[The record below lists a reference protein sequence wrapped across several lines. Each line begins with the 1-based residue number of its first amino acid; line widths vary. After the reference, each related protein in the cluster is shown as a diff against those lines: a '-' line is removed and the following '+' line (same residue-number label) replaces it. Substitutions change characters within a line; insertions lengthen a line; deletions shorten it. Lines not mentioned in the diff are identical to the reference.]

1 MAKKEAPLVNNTS
14 LPTNEDVA
22 NNEIKNKL
30 ENETLP
36 EIETGTEKNILP
48 NVKKIVEEVNVTNT
62 IENNKENK
70 PSFKIL
76 NTQSNA
82 VIIPTLIDL
91 ESKIELDESINEAQQ
106 KIEDQLEKE
115 KPQIVLQP
123 NEVQESLTAYA
134 TMLKAQSKNVL
145 GSLVNMVQFTINGPL
160 VQMLVD
166 SKVKA
171 QQLSGIK
178 ENLLIHLKKELQQ
191 SEVQLKIGFIERSK
205 TDTTPTKAYSP
216 KERLNEMM
224 QENPNVKDL
233 IEKLDLNFEL

>member
-1 MAKKEAPLVNNTS
+1 MTSTSKESISPPTENVAK
-14 LPTNEDVA
+14 
-22 NNEIKNKL
+22 
-30 ENETLP
+30 
-36 EIETGTEKNILP
+36 
-48 NVKKIVEEVNVTNT
+48 EVNVTTKNEHNEET
-62 IENNKENK
+62 K

-91 ESKIELDESINEAQQ
+91 ESKIELDESAKEAQQ
-106 KIEDQLEKE
+106 KVEAEAEKE
-115 KPQIVLQP
+115 KPAIVLQP
-123 NEVQESLTAYA
+123 NEVQKSLTAYA

-145 GSLVNMVQFTINGPL
+145 GSLVNMVQFTIKGPL

-178 ENLLIHLKKELQQ
+178 ENLLVHLKSQLQQ
-191 SEVQLKIGFIERSK
+191 SEVQLKIGFIERTQTSAALA
-205 TDTTPTKAYSP
+205 KAYSP

-224 QENPNVKDL
+224 EENPNIKDL
-233 IEKLDLNFEL
+233 IEKLDLNFESL